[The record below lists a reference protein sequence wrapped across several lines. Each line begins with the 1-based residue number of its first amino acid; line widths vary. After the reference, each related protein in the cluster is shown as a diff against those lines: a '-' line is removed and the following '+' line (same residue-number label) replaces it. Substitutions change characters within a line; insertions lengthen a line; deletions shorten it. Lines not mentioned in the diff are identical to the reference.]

1 MCEYLTRII
10 AKRVT
15 KQGFQ
20 DYFLHEI
27 FDLLND
33 SDIQVWLQALDIAV
47 TAMENNYFTEE
58 QFEYEVAPCFV
69 KQM

>member
-47 TAMENNYFTEE
+47 TAMEKNYFTEE

>member
-33 SDIQVWLQALDIAV
+33 SDILVWLQALDIAV
-47 TAMENNYFTEE
+47 IAMEKSFFTEE
-58 QFEYEVAPCFV
+58 QFEYEVAPCFI